1 MVRLTVLSVILPLAV
16 QVQANDTGS
25 SQSSLVYGA
34 LALGF
39 LSLGFSVY
47 LFNQLQVSS
56 NKLKKLKE
64 AQQLM
69 MNDIKS
75 SARAASVPKTTDIK
89 GGFDRHY
96 VESIFHKLHE
106 RLELLEEDAR
116 RVKPSDVTN
125 QGNEAENGNLKQTT
139 LKGSNGNV
147 IAGPVLKFAKKTES
161 DGVFKKEYLSDKQD
175 GEQIFELE
183 LLEDTGTFKISLSEE
198 AQKYALSDPEYY
210 LPPACNFLN
219 TPRKDTEIIT
229 TKAGILSKTGDEWSI
244 VDKAD
249 INFK

>member
-25 SQSSLVYGA
+25 SQSGLVYGA

-39 LSLGFSVY
+39 LSLGVSVY
-47 LFNQLQVSS
+47 LFNQLQISS
-56 NKLKKLKE
+56 SKLKKLKE

-75 SARAASVPKTTDIK
+75 SARAAAVPKTTEIK

-106 RLELLEEDAR
+106 RLELLEENAG
-116 RVKPSDVTN
+116 RVEPSDVTN
-125 QGNEAENGNLKQTT
+125 RGNDAENSNPNQPT
-139 LKGSNGNV
+139 LEEPKANV
-147 IAGPVLKFAKKTES
+147 TAGPVLKFAKKTES

-183 LLEDTGTFKISLSEE
+183 LLEDTGTFKISSSED
-198 AQKYALSDPEYY
+198 AQKYAMSDPEYY

-219 TPRKDTEIIT
+219 TPRKDAEIVT
-229 TKAGILSKTGDEWSI
+229 TKAGILSKSGDEWSI